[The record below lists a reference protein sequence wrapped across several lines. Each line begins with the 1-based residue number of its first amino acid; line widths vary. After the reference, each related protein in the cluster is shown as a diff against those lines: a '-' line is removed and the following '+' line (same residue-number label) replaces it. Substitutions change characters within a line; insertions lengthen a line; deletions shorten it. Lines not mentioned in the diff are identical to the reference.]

1 MRFEGVVSRVRVAS
15 LDHFYPSGSVE
26 LAEQHFKHQEA
37 RWWQAQVRR
46 RMLSP
51 GFECSFSAV

>member
-1 MRFEGVVSRVRVAS
+1 MRFEGVASRVRVAS

-46 RMLSP
+46 RMLS
-51 GFECSFSAV
+51 S